1 MKYKKRNSE
10 EYRRLA
16 KRCREA
22 ACSVSEEKEQA
33 ELLAR
38 AKRDGTKPFLLA
50 LDGITDPHNLG
61 ALLRSAE
68 AAGATGVVLPRHRAA
83 HVTPTVAKAAAELQS
98 QMCSNA
104 TTFAQTCEPWVTR
117 RA

>member
-22 ACSVSEEKEQA
+22 ACSVSAEKEQA

-38 AKRDGTKPFLLA
+38 AKAFDLLAEHCPATSSEFNDQVSSLA
-50 LDGITDPHNLG
+50 LDY
-61 ALLRSAE
+61 R
-68 AAGATGVVLPRHRAA
+68 
-83 HVTPTVAKAAAELQS
+83 
-98 QMCSNA
+98 
-104 TTFAQTCEPWVTR
+104 
-117 RA
+117 

>member
-22 ACSVSEEKEQA
+22 ACSVSAEKEQA

-38 AKRDGTKPFLLA
+38 AKTFDFL
-50 LDGITDPHNLG
+50 
-61 ALLRSAE
+61 AE
-68 AAGATGVVLPRHRAA
+68 YCPATSS
-83 HVTPTVAKAAAELQS
+83 EF
-98 QMCSNA
+98 ND
-104 TTFAQTCEPWVTR
+104 
-117 RA
+117 